1 MAKNELKETLLSFRE
16 LAVTVIAAIDVQLG
30 EDAPGEDAVEEV
42 DGDGAAPTFEAFKEK
57 CNDFKKEQ
65 SNDTL
70 KNVLHV
76 VGETD
81 LKTQVGRMMSAVEE
95 QFWLPVMNVCDD
107 WNLITPEN
115 LFEIISD
122 MKKKDRRLLLDDFGI
137 GKAKEIKDM
146 DDPAKILKLYV
157 AVTQDLD

>member
-1 MAKNELKETLLSFRE
+1 MAKDELKETLLSFRE
-16 LAVTVIAAIDVQLG
+16 LAVTVIAAIDEQLG
-30 EDAPGEDAVEEV
+30 DEAPDTDAVEEV
-42 DGDGAAPTFEAFKEK
+42 DGDAAPTFEAFKDK
-57 CNDFKKEQ
+57 CNAFKKEE
-65 SNDTL
+65 SNDEL